1 MIPWVWVVEGG
12 TMDKIIEFIQ
22 NYGLWFQWS
31 DIHVTDLFEMV
42 ILAFAI
48 YQIIVWIKKTRA
60 WTLLKGLVVLL
71 AICMIAVVMNMNV
84 ILWIFEKC
92 IGVGITAV
100 VIVFQPELRKA
111 LEQLGRKEW
120 FKYFLS
126 FDDPKGKNE
135 KLSAK
140 TINEIVRATY
150 ELAKTKTGALMVI
163 ANEESLSEY
172 ERTGILLDAAVS
184 SQLLVNIF
192 EHNTPLHDGAIIIN
206 EDRITSATCY
216 LPLSDNMELSKELG
230 TRHRAGVGISEV
242 SDSLTVIVS
251 EETGK
256 VSIALGGELI
266 RNVDGEY
273 LKSKLENYTGIVTT
287 EKRKLRILNFKRK
300 GNYSDP
306 NTME

>member
-1 MIPWVWVVEGG
+1 
-12 TMDKIIEFIQ
+12 MDRIIEFIK
-22 NYGLWFQWS
+22 NYGLWFHWS
-31 DIHVTDLFEMV
+31 DIHLTDLLEMF

-48 YQIIVWIKKTRA
+48 YQIIIWIKKTRA

-120 FKYFLS
+120 FKYFFS

-140 TINEIVRATY
+140 TISEIVRATY

-163 ANEESLSEY
+163 ANEESLNEY
-172 ERTGILLDAAVS
+172 ERTGIVLDAAVS

-242 SDSLTVIVS
+242 SDSITVIVS

-287 EKRKLRILNFKRK
+287 EKRKLRILNFMKK
-300 GNYSDP
+300 K
-306 NTME
+306 EK